1 MPSFILLLL
10 VLSLWIP
17 APVFAYSW
25 HAACYYLSL
34 TSADLFPCCY
44 SLVAKYSRGG
54 AVKKKKH
61 RVIKEAKRREKKK
74 RMEGPDI
81 VGLDAR

>member
-1 MPSFILLLL
+1 MLLL
-10 VLSLWIP
+10 
-17 APVFAYSW
+17 ACGKVF
-25 HAACYYLSL
+25 
-34 TSADLFPCCY
+34 
-44 SLVAKYSRGG
+44 KGG